1 MRKIVASTFL
11 SLDGVM
17 QAPGGPEEDPTGGF
31 EFGGWVFPYSD
42 DVTGQHIGKL
52 FDQPF
57 DLLLGRTTY
66 DIFAAYWPYAGED
79 HPIAKAFNS
88 TTKYVV
94 TSSREPLSW
103 QNSVALHDM
112 PADLARLK
120 QQDGPML
127 LIQVSS
133 VLIHSLLKHDLI
145 DEITLLI
152 FPIVLGRGKRM
163 FDEGAL
169 PAAFELVD
177 SKVSSTGVVIASY
190 RRAGAIRTGSF
201 AQAEPSRAELA
212 RRERMASKA

>member
-17 QAPGGPEEDPTGGF
+17 QAPGGPDEDPSGGF
-31 EFGGWVFPYSD
+31 KFGGWVFPYSD
-42 DVTGQHIGKL
+42 EVTGGYIGKL

-57 DLLLGRTTY
+57 ELLLGRTTY

-79 HPIAKAFNS
+79 HPIAKPFNS
-88 TTKYVV
+88 TTKYVA

-103 QNSVALHDM
+103 QNSVALHDV

-127 LIQVSS
+127 LIQGSS
-133 VLIHSLLKHDLI
+133 VLIQSLLKHGLI

-152 FPIVLGRGKRM
+152 FPIVLGVGKRL
-163 FDEGAL
+163 FDEDSL

-201 AQAEPSRAELA
+201 AHAEPSQAELE
-212 RRERMASKA
+212 RRARMAAKH